1 MPRSGFS
8 CGFATSRD
16 PTLVGAR
23 QLHPSKLTVR
33 RLQQSFAECQ
43 TSAKRFASRDAPTL
57 LNYYAAAPANRRWR
71 NDECAQL
78 EWPLFGGSAI
88 ALRTAEAA
96 LVPRSRRSSTC

>member
-1 MPRSGFS
+1 MPLGPEWVS
-8 CGFATSRD
+8 CRD

-57 LNYYAAAPANRRWR
+57 LNYYAAAPLRPGAG
-71 NDECAQL
+71 ATT
-78 EWPLFGGSAI
+78 SALSSNGRFS
-88 ALRTAEAA
+88 AGQ
-96 LVPRSRRSSTC
+96 PSR